1 MKGCKFGSHRVIEPK
16 GVLPQPAW
24 KLDNSMDIR
33 DNEILIDV
41 IRLNID
47 SASFHQITEEVGKD
61 EDKVAEKILA
71 VVAERGKMHNPVTG
85 SGGMLI
91 GTVAKIG
98 SDLEGKIDLKAGDK
112 IATLVSLSLTPLK
125 INKIKKVLLSQDQVE
140 IDGQAILFESGIYA
154 KLPEDMTETLAL
166 SILDVAGAPAQ
177 AARLAKKGDTIFI
190 IGGGGKS
197 GLLCTAMAREVVGE
211 EGKIICLANSDNAA
225 ATVEKLG
232 MADLMLRGSA
242 TDAIGIYNKLFE
254 ATGGKMAD
262 LVINCVN
269 VPDTEMTSILAC
281 KDLGKIYFF
290 SMATSFTKAALGAE
304 GIGYDVEMIIG
315 NGYCRDHAKIS
326 LDLVRRIP
334 VLKEIFEN
342 KFSK

>member
-1 MKGCKFGSHRVIEPK
+1 MTGCKFGSHRVIEPK

-24 KLDNSMDIR
+24 KVDNNMEIA

-41 IRLNID
+41 QRLNID
-47 SASFHQITEEVGKD
+47 SASFRQIVDEVGKD
-61 EDKVAEKILA
+61 EAKVAEKVMSI
-71 VVAERGKMHNPVTG
+71 VGERGKMHNPVTG

-98 SDLEGKIDLKAGDK
+98 KNLTGRDLKPGDK

-125 INKIKKVLLSQDQVE
+125 IKEIKKVILDQDQVE
-140 IDGQAILFESGIYA
+140 VDAQAVLFESGIYS
-154 KLPEDMTETLAL
+154 KLPDDMTETLAL

-190 IGGGGKS
+190 IGAGGKS
-197 GLLCTAMAREVVGE
+197 GLLCTAMARQMLGKDV
-211 EGKIICLANSDNAA
+211 KIIGLINSSRSTETAK
-225 ATVEKLG
+225 KLN
-232 MADLMLRGSA
+232 MADHYITANA
-242 TDAIGIYNKLFE
+242 TDALTVYNEISKI
-254 ATGGKMAD
+254 TDGKMAD

-281 KDLGKIYFF
+281 RDMGKIYFF

-304 GIGYDVEMIIG
+304 GIGYDVEMLIG
-315 NGYCRDHAKIS
+315 NGYCKDHAEIS
-326 LDLVRRIP
+326 LDIVRKIP
-334 VLKEIFEN
+334 VLKEIFEQ